1 MRSASPFVQVLSGF
15 PVPGT
20 GRGSHAYLLTCANH
34 ARWER
39 VTDEQAFT
47 MIRAAIPA
55 GLKTISDSEIWDAIE
70 KAYEDGSTI
79 VARQPREAKPARRP
93 TPRKPDFATFIAG
106 YEDGTEGDLIGRS
119 PAEVIGDHRDALSI
133 LSIYDSKA
141 FLFVGDRCDTEV
153 RTVEEWVPILSRPG
167 LPGYPLIIPNPLSG
181 KPGLTKAGTLSMRCD
196 ATVADFRFAIAEF
209 DGRPESEQVAF
220 WLAAIDRGLP
230 VAAVIHSGG
239 KSIHGWLAV
248 NCADQADWEASV
260 EQRLFPE
267 ILVPMGCDPACRNES
282 RLSRLPGHFREDKQ
296 RLQRLLYL
304 NPEVRV

>member
-1 MRSASPFVQVLSGF
+1 MGSFA
-15 PVPGT
+15 VPGG
-20 GRGSHAYLLTCANH
+20 GRGSHAYLLKCANH

-39 VTDEQAFT
+39 LADEQAFT

-79 VARQPREAKPARRP
+79 VARQPREAKPGRRP
-93 TPRKPDFATFIAG
+93 TPRTPDFATFIAG

-119 PAEVIGDHRDALSI
+119 PAEVISDHRDALSI
-133 LSIYDSKA
+133 LRLYGSGEHIFIGEIRDS
-141 FLFVGDRCDTEV
+141 VV
-153 RTVEEWVPILSRPG
+153 RTAAEWVPILSRTG

-181 KPGLTKAGTLSMRCD
+181 LPGLTKGGTISMRCD

-209 DGRPESEQVAF
+209 DGRTESEQVAF

-248 NCADQADWEASV
+248 NCTDQADWEKSV

-282 RLSRLPGHFREDKQ
+282 RLSRLPGHYREDK
-296 RLQRLLYL
+296 RRIQRLLYL
-304 NPEVRV
+304 NPEVVQ